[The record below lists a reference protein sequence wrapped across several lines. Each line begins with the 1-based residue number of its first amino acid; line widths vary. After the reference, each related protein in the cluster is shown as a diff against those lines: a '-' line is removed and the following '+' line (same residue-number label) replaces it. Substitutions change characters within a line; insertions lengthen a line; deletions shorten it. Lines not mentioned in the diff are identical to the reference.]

1 MTTSKWQTDVLKSCW
16 VTLKGIICCCI
27 LCNKSLNLTVVGR
40 RHFQE
45 EMNANK
51 EVKLIFNGHV
61 LKQNQHSLQ
70 SCGLFHNCVVHCL
83 IHQKRPSI
91 GDRDRRRGSLGE
103 SAPQFFRNNNFP
115 HILNV
120 NNNNQGIEYDLGN
133 FLYAGVSFILLAA
146 WYFR

>member
-1 MTTSKWQTDVLKSCW
+1 

-133 FLYAGVSFILLAA
+133 FLYAGVCFILLAA